1 MNSNIKVMILD
12 DNKEF
17 VKLLETYVN
26 TQDDMEVIVTDYD
39 GKNAVEL
46 VKTFKPDVLLI
57 DIIMPEKDGLVVL
70 EELSKKWYYSSHK
83 IMYIG
88 RANYDN
94 DNPQSQKN
102 RATLQNRVKAYMRF
116 GNNEKIGH
124 WGGRYI
130 WQLADSGELDVWY
143 KVCDNPQTIESELIK
158 KHKPFANLKKG
169 DKD

>member
-70 EELSKKWYYSSHK
+70 EELSKNSDVKVPLIIVMSAIGQEKITQKAITLGATYYVVK
-83 IMYIG
+83 PFDM
-88 RANYDN
+88 
-94 DNPQSQKN
+94 
-102 RATLQNRVKAYMRF
+102 ATLVERLR
-116 GNNEKIGH
+116 
-124 WGGRYI
+124 
-130 WQLADSGELDVWY
+130 
-143 KVCDNPQTIESELIK
+143 ELIDNNSSENSGK
-158 KHKPFANLKKG
+158 YYNSAALSSVKNQNH
-169 DKD
+169 